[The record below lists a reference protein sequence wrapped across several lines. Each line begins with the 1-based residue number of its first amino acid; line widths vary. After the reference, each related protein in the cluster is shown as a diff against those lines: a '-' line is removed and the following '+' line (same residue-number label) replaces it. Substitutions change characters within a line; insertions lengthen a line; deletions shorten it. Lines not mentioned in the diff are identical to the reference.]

1 MMTPEKLRAA
11 LEEALGR
18 GKVYIHL
25 DPQVDGVSLPSHLM
39 DRESVP
45 LVIAWQAPGIDL
57 ALGAERI
64 EATLRFGG
72 TPFRCLVPWEA
83 LLAIVADH
91 VPEPKTAPDFT
102 VLEGHS
108 DGRSTPPR
116 PRPALKLIKDS

>member
-64 EATLRFGG
+64 EATLRFGAR
-72 TPFRCLVPWEA
+72 PFAVWSRGRRFGDRG
-83 LLAIVADH
+83 DH
-91 VPEPKTAPDFT
+91 VPEPKPAPDFT

-116 PRPALKLIKDS
+116 PRPRSS